1 MGLKNEDKGALR
13 MADERLIAAL
23 DFHDMDE
30 VRALVNKLGDSVNF
44 YKVGMELYYSV
55 GRESVTWLKEKGKK
69 VFLDLKLHDIPN
81 TVGSGLCSL
90 MDLGA
95 DMLNVHAEGGYTM
108 MKTAADRL
116 RRAAEEANVP
126 CPKLIA
132 VTVLT
137 SISEDEWAGLGFSEN
152 VQIRDIVVHL
162 ARLAQKAGLDGVVA
176 SPQEAAM
183 IREACGKD
191 FLIVTPGVRPAGSS
205 LDDQSRIATPASAL
219 RAGATHLVIGRP
231 IRAAEN
237 PVKAAQDIINEM
249 EQVK

>member
-1 MGLKNEDKGALR
+1 

-30 VRALVNKLGDSVNF
+30 VKALVNKLGDSVSF

-55 GRESVTWLKEKGKK
+55 GRESVTWLKEEGKK

-108 MKTAADRL
+108 MKTAAERL
-116 RRAAEEANVP
+116 HKAAEEANVP

-137 SISEDEWAGLGFSEN
+137 SISEDEWAGLGFSE
-152 VQIRDIVVHL
+152 
-162 ARLAQKAGLDGVVA
+162 
-176 SPQEAAM
+176 
-183 IREACGKD
+183 REACGKD

-205 LDDQSRIATPASAL
+205 LDDQSRIAAPASAL

-237 PVKAAQDIINEM
+237 PVRAAQDIIEEM